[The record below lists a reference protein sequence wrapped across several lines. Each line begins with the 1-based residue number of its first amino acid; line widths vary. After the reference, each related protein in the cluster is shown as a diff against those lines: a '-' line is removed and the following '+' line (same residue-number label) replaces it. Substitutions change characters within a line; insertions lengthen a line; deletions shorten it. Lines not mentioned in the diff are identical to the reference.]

1 MEQETRRTVNTHR
14 RCAAYP
20 PGLGVNSKAECRRR
34 MGVRG
39 RGERERER
47 RSSQRKEDTRVNINA
62 PSIQN
67 MHCVHSVNVSLHVL
81 LEEHFSFIHSV
92 CISACIFALERVHSC
107 TCVCVCVYL
116 DSIIVTVSSIQT
128 GQAAYLALGPRS
140 RGFLWRGHMLC
151 RKQHTTTCE
160 VQKYFY
166 SQFIPKKCGQMLT
179 LVSQQLSV
187 QLFYQHRL

>member
-39 RGERERER
+39 RGERER

-67 MHCVHSVNVSLHVL
+67 MPCVHSVNVSLHVL
-81 LEEHFSFIHSV
+81 LEEHFIHSFIQCVFLLVLLLWSV
-92 CISACIFALERVHSC
+92 CIH
-107 TCVCVCVYL
+107 VCVCV
-116 DSIIVTVSSIQT
+116 
-128 GQAAYLALGPRS
+128 P
-140 RGFLWRGHMLC
+140 
-151 RKQHTTTCE
+151 
-160 VQKYFY
+160 
-166 SQFIPKKCGQMLT
+166 
-179 LVSQQLSV
+179 
-187 QLFYQHRL
+187 

>member
-39 RGERERER
+39 RERES

-81 LEEHFSFIHSV
+81 LEEHFIHSFSV
-92 CISACIFALERVHSC
+92 YFCLYFCFMHSC
-107 TCVCVCVYL
+107 TCVCVPWLHHCNCLQYL
-116 DSIIVTVSSIQT
+116 DRPGCLLGTGPQVEGVS
-128 GQAAYLALGPRS
+128 LAGPHALQETTYDNVWS
-140 RGFLWRGHMLC
+140 TKIFLL
-151 RKQHTTTCE
+151 TI
-160 VQKYFY
+160 Y
-166 SQFIPKKCGQMLT
+166 S
-179 LVSQQLSV
+179 
-187 QLFYQHRL
+187 

>member
-20 PGLGVNSKAECRRR
+20 PRLGVNSKAECRRR

-39 RGERERER
+39 RERERES

-81 LEEHFSFIHSV
+81 LEEHFIHSFIQCVFLLVLLLH
-92 CISACIFALERVHSC
+92 AFMH
-107 TCVCVCVYL
+107 VCVC
-116 DSIIVTVSSIQT
+116 T
-128 GQAAYLALGPRS
+128 
-140 RGFLWRGHMLC
+140 
-151 RKQHTTTCE
+151 
-160 VQKYFY
+160 
-166 SQFIPKKCGQMLT
+166 LT
-179 LVSQQLSV
+179 PSL
-187 QLFYQHRL
+187 

>member
-39 RGERERER
+39 RERES

-81 LEEHFSFIHSV
+81 LEEHFIHSFIQ
-92 CISACIFALERVHSC
+92 
-107 TCVCVCVYL
+107 CVFLLVLLLHAFMHVCVYL

-179 LVSQQLSV
+179 LVSQQLR
-187 QLFYQHRL
+187 LKHRL

>member
-39 RGERERER
+39 RERES

-81 LEEHFSFIHSV
+81 LEEHFIHSFIHSV
-92 CISACIFALERVHSC
+92 CISACTFASC
-107 TCVCVCVYL
+107 IHARVCVYL

-179 LVSQQLSV
+179 LVSQQLR
-187 QLFYQHRL
+187 LKHRL